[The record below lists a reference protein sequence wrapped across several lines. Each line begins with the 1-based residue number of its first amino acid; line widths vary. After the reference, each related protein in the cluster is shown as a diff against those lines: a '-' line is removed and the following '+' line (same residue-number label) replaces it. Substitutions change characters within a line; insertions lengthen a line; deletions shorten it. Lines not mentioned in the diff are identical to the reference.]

1 MYLVLDVGG
10 TFIKHALMNEDGEIL
25 EKGKTRTPIKEGQ
38 GVSDFVE
45 AIGSIYDSYKG
56 NDMLSGMAFSLPG
69 QIDVENGIVYGG
81 GALRYMHE
89 VHLREL
95 LQERCHVNIAMENDG
110 KCAALAEVW
119 KGNAKDVDDACVMVV
134 GTGIG
139 GGIIHNRKVLHGKR
153 MLAGELSFSVDDMA
167 RSDLPK
173 VETIENM
180 ETFEAIGRMP
190 FYFAA
195 KSSTGA
201 LCYWFS
207 KKKGLALE
215 DVSGEMIYELM
226 EKGDEDAK
234 EALEDVYFYLAKKCC
249 NLYLAFDPEVILI
262 GGGISTDPRFIE
274 GIRRYVD
281 KIKKLSIVYNEIKI
295 DVCKF
300 RNDSNLLGAL
310 YNYKIMFGCP

>member
-1 MYLVLDVGG
+1 MYLAVDVGG
-10 TFIKHALMNEDGEIL
+10 TFIKYALVNEGGEIL
-25 EKGKTRTPIKEGQ
+25 EKSKIRTPCKEEH

-45 AIGSIYDSYKG
+45 TIGGIYDSYSEK
-56 NDMLSGMAFSLPG
+56 DTISGMALSLPG

-81 GALRYMHE
+81 GVLRYMNE
-89 VHLREL
+89 VHLKEL
-95 LQERCHVNIAMENDG
+95 LEERCHVNIAMENDG

-119 KGNAKDVDDACVMVV
+119 KGNAKDVNDACVMVV

-153 MLAGELSFSVDDMA
+153 MIAGELSFAVDDMV

-173 VETIENM
+173 VETIE
-180 ETFEAIGRMP
+180 EIGISEAFEKMP
-190 FYFAA
+190 FLFAA
-195 KSSTGA
+195 KAATGS

-207 KKKGLALE
+207 KKKGLAVE
-215 DVSGEMIYELM
+215 EVSGEMIYEM
-226 EKGDEDAK
+226 AEKGDEDAK
-234 EALEDVYFYLAKKCC
+234 EALEDMYFSLAKKCC

-262 GGGISTDPRFIE
+262 GGGISADSRFIE
-274 GIRRYVD
+274 GIRRYVER
-281 KIKKLSIVYNEIKI
+281 IKKVSMVYREIKI

-310 YNYKIMFGCP
+310 YNYKLMYDCN